1 MKRRSSKY
9 AGKYVAWV
17 NNRIVASGKN
27 QLILY
32 QKATK
37 LYPPEKVMFEYI
49 PTKKETLT
57 FL

>member
-1 MKRRSSKY
+1 MKGSSKY
-9 AGKYVAWV
+9 AGKYVVEV
-17 NNRIVASGKN
+17 NNRVVVSGKN
-27 QLILY
+27 QLTLY

-37 LYPPEKVMFEYI
+37 LYSPEKVIFEYI